1 MAWQKKSTPIALQTL
16 NEASLANALCRNVFV
31 TIEPENALCVFA
43 ARLNTA
49 GTTTSAAATAAD
61 ASAAVYENF
70 PKV

>member
-1 MAWQKKSTPIALQTL
+1 MAKKKSTHIALQTL

-49 GTTTSAAATAAD
+49 GTTSAAATAAD